1 MPLYLALILAI
12 FQGVA
17 EFLPISSSGHL
28 RILEAVSG
36 IGEPQM
42 LFDVML
48 HLGTLV
54 AVIWVYRELLGRMLY
69 AVIAAL
75 RAPSRL
81 GASYRESPDFR
92 LFVLTCLGMVPTTL
106 IALALAAVS
115 REWTRSLVLVGCGLL
130 ITSLLLTLLGRML
143 GRRKPEEGRDLAAMT
158 WRDAL
163 IIGTFQGGSAA
174 FRGVSRSG
182 STITAGVLVGLR
194 QDAAA
199 AFSFML
205 SIPAIMG
212 ALVLALKDTHEV
224 GDVLVPGL
232 IGAVVAAAVGI
243 LALKLLLTMLGRGRL
258 GLFAI
263 WTAAVGIFAI
273 VWALR

>member
-54 AVIWVYRELLGRMLY
+54 AVIWVYRELLGRMLH

-81 GASYRESPDFR
+81 GASYREAPDFR

-130 ITSLLLTLLGRML
+130 ITSVLLTVLGRLLGRRAP
-143 GRRKPEEGRDLAAMT
+143 GEGRDLAAMT

-163 IIGTFQGGSAA
+163 IIGTFQGARPLSAA
-174 FRGVSRSG
+174 CRTRARPSPQACSSGCVRTLPRPSRSCCP
-182 STITAGVLVGLR
+182 SPP
-194 QDAAA
+194 
-199 AFSFML
+199 S
-205 SIPAIMG
+205 
-212 ALVLALKDTHEV
+212 
-224 GDVLVPGL
+224 
-232 IGAVVAAAVGI
+232 
-243 LALKLLLTMLGRGRL
+243 
-258 GLFAI
+258 
-263 WTAAVGIFAI
+263 
-273 VWALR
+273 WAPWCWP